1 MARAAAAA
9 LIPLAAVGGA
19 AAGGQSLIA
28 GQSEVVYVGTQLGVP
43 VDGSFSRFQA
53 QVNLDPAR
61 LQSSSVSFT
70 VDTSSV
76 VFPAEDI
83 GRELAKPDWLDSARF
98 PSANFESSRIRD
110 LGGQRYEIT
119 GTLTIKGHAHEVTFP
134 VTLSQSGPTT
144 FATGQLSIKRL
155 EYGIGQGEW
164 GDTSLVEDAVQI
176 KFKIALTGLT
186 PS

>member
-1 MARAAAAA
+1 M
-9 LIPLAAVGGA
+9 
-19 AAGGQSLIA
+19 AAGEQTLITN
-28 GQSEVVYVGTQLGVP
+28 QSELVYVGTQLGVP

-61 LQSSSVSFT
+61 LQSSSVSFS

-76 VFPAEDI
+76 VFEAEDI
-83 GRELAKPDWLDSARF
+83 RRELAKPDWLDSARF
-98 PSANFESSRIRD
+98 PSADFKSSRIRD
-110 LGGQRYEIT
+110 LGGRRYEIT

-134 VTLSQSGPTT
+134 VSLSQTGTTT

-176 KFKIALTGLT
+176 KFKIALSGL
-186 PS
+186 PPG